1 VRRTLLYRLRLP
13 FFGLTP
19 QYRKYIFDQI
29 HQIVFHGKG
38 GYSFTDV
45 YELPIHLRKYIFH
58 TLKEHYEKENGEQ
71 GGAEELAS
79 KIKSGVIQVP
89 DYMKGKKVGYNG
101 G

>member
-1 VRRTLLYRLRLP
+1 
-13 FFGLTP
+13 
-19 QYRKYIFDQI
+19 
-29 HQIVFHGKG
+29 
-38 GYSFTDV
+38 
-45 YELPIHLRKYIFH
+45 
-58 TLKEHYEKENGEQ
+58 LKEHYEKENGEQ